1 MAPSPAHT
9 ARLKGEGYEH
19 YLVVQVVEEIITI
32 PRVRRETREVIKEIP
47 VERVV
52 QRMVEGPRTER
63 RVRQKP
69 VTKEVEEIVELPKIR
84 YIEEIVEV
92 EVPFHKIE
100 EVPEVI
106 ERLVPNFCHQ
116 ARPQAM

>member
-47 VERVV
+47 VSVSFK
-52 QRMVEGPRTER
+52 G
-63 RVRQKP
+63 
-69 VTKEVEEIVELPKIR
+69 
-84 YIEEIVEV
+84 
-92 EVPFHKIE
+92 
-100 EVPEVI
+100 
-106 ERLVPNFCHQ
+106 
-116 ARPQAM
+116 